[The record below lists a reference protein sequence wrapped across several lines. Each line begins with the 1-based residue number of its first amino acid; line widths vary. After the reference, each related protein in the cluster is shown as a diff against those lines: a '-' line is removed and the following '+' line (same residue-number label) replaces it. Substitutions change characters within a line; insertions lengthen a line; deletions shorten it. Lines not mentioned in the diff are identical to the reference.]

1 MTHPAK
7 CEITPTENIFTFLG
21 GYTWAIYRH
30 SYYGPKVGSDL
41 VIHVD
46 AARKSSSEARLGSH
60 YSVPASLADMFKI
73 LARRGRL
80 VKKQW
85 YFSPDEVEVF
95 YLDPSP

>member
-1 MTHPAK
+1 MRDNTY
-7 CEITPTENIFTFLG
+7 TEHFYIFG
-21 GYTWAIYRH
+21 GVIHGQFTGN
-30 SYYGPKVGSDL
+30 SYYGPKFGSDL

-46 AARKSSSEARLGSH
+46 AVWKSSTEARLGSH
-60 YSVPASLADMFKI
+60 YSVPASLADILSKI
-73 LARRGRL
+73 LARPERL